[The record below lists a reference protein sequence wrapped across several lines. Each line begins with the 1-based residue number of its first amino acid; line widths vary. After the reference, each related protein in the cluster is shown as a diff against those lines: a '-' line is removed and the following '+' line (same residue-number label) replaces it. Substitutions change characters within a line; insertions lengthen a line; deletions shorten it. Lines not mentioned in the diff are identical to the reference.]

1 MMIHLSSIL
10 AGISVFIS
18 VLSSS
23 LIVKNSNLS
32 ITWKIVVSS
41 VLTVV
46 LFLTING
53 ILSFIFLD

>member
-32 ITWKIVVSS
+32 IAWKIVVSS